1 VFNNGSGRPDGD
13 YSSVDEIVPP
23 VDAAGN
29 YSGYGPTAPTW
40 TYTAATPT
48 DFYAVNISGA
58 QRLPN
63 GNTLI
68 CDGPDG
74 YFFEVTS
81 AGDLVWDYDHGNQ
94 AIFRVTRYPSDYPGL
109 PSEQMTNDE

>member
-1 VFNNGSGRPDGD
+1 MDTIGAGRPGGD
-13 YSSVDEIVPP
+13 YSSVDEITPP
-23 VDAAGN
+23 VDVTGN
-29 YSGYGPTAPTW
+29 YTGYGPTTPTW
-40 TYTAATPT
+40 TYSAITPT
-48 DFYAVNISGA
+48 DFYAANISGA

-81 AGDLVWDYDHGNQ
+81 AGDLVWEYDYGNQ
-94 AIFRVTRYPSDYPGL
+94 AIFRVTHYSLDYPGL
-109 PSEQMTNDE
+109 PSISQ